1 MRCGV
6 ITNACLVLLVLFLV
20 TSAVTTAHESTNSAP
35 YAGLDSPPP
44 VPAVAASPADV
55 STNAVDRSQ
64 MIYIKEFRVIGS
76 HQLSRAE
83 IEKAVYP
90 YMGPERTPA
99 DVEQARTALE
109 KAFQDKGFQTV
120 SVQIPQQTGKRG
132 IVFLQV
138 VEAKIGRLNV
148 EGSRYF
154 SLDAIKK
161 KVPSLQPGSV
171 PDFNKVS
178 QEILALN
185 QWGDRQVT
193 PTLKPGFEPGT
204 VDVNLAVKD
213 TLPWHGS
220 VEFNNRYSP
229 NTLPYRLNASTS
241 YDNLWQR
248 GDSVGGSLQV
258 APQNSS
264 QALNW
269 SVFYTARIPEVDW
282 LKLNL
287 SFSEQNSDVSTLGG
301 GAVNGA
307 GNTAAFRFLCAL
319 PGEKNFSQS
328 FNWGIDYKYLAQVVS
343 PYANATTNTSSPLW
357 YWPFRL
363 NYNAVLAPKDS
374 VTIFD
379 AGISFGLRGAVI
391 GAYGNEQ
398 DFANQRYNADNGFLV
413 MKADLSHTHELPEG
427 FQFFGKVQAQVS
439 PEPLVY
445 SEQFAGGG
453 LDTCRGYLEGT
464 QAGDNALFGST
475 EIRSPSLLGGHAGL
489 NEWRVYG
496 FFDGGTLTLN
506 QPLPGQIST
515 FNFASYGGGSRIR
528 MYKDLNASIDVG
540 IPLVTEAPVMAWSPL
555 VTFRLFGAF

>member
-1 MRCGV
+1 
-6 ITNACLVLLVLFLV
+6 
-20 TSAVTTAHESTNSAP
+20 
-35 YAGLDSPPP
+35 
-44 VPAVAASPADV
+44 
-55 STNAVDRSQ
+55 